1 MMRKKNSLL
10 YLMRN
15 LVVVV
20 LGSGVIIAGSCT
32 RPQPAQ
38 LPPLAEPA
46 AAAPAADSGQWPE
59 SFGFGT
65 RATTAEIA
73 RLDLDARPDG
83 RGLPPGAGTVA
94 AGQVLYATQC
104 AACHGKTGTEGPQSV
119 LVAPAAETGPSGSR
133 QVKAIGNYWPYA
145 TTLFDYIRRAMPFND
160 PGTLTDAEVYSL
172 TAFLLEANK
181 IIKPDAVIDAYTLP
195 RVEMPAQKRFVPDD
209 RLGGMEI
216 R

>member
-1 MMRKKNSLL
+1 MMRKKNPLLSL
-10 YLMRN
+10 MPT

-20 LGSGVIIAGSCT
+20 LGSGVILAGSCT
-32 RPQPAQ
+32 GTQRAQ

-46 AAAPAADSGQWPE
+46 APAPDSVRWPE

-65 RATTAEIA
+65 PATAAEIA
-73 RLDLDARPDG
+73 RLDLDVRPDG
-83 RGLPPGAGTVA
+83 RGLPPGSGTVV
-94 AGQVLYATQC
+94 AGQVLYAARC

-119 LVAPAAETGPSGSR
+119 LVSSAVPGPAGSR
-133 QVKAIGNYWPYA
+133 KVKAIGNYWPYA
-145 TTLFDYIRRAMPFND
+145 TTLFDYIRRAMPFNA

-181 IIKPDAVIDAYTLP
+181 IIKPDAVMDAYTLP
-195 RVEMPAQKRFVPDD
+195 RVEMPAQKLFVPDD
-209 RLGGMEI
+209 RQGGQEI